1 MCFFDF
7 FVVWALIL
15 LLCLR
20 HCRRNAYAASGSLRG
35 SYTFEGV
42 PTQGQRPC
50 KTMPQPTC
58 LLRLHTPGSFW
69 KSGQERLL
77 TRPESHQHF
86 AKWHALRH
94 PAGAPASRL
103 QTAPCSLQQHK
114 HPDSKTPI
122 DILQPHQHPGPKA
135 HTKHLANRS
144 LKAHDHAGVKPSKV
158 FGIQRAKGRFCAVQ
172 RVEYG
177 LVRAWDGGQSA
188 HPSLR
193 GAYAKSMRS
202 LHLFQGSPGRNPV
215 NHSAQAR
222 ALWPL

>member
-1 MCFFDF
+1 
-7 FVVWALIL
+7 
-15 LLCLR
+15 
-20 HCRRNAYAASGSLRG
+20 
-35 SYTFEGV
+35 
-42 PTQGQRPC
+42 
-50 KTMPQPTC
+50 
-58 LLRLHTPGSFW
+58 
-69 KSGQERLL
+69 LL

-122 DILQPHQHPGPKA
+122 DILQPQQHPGPNA

-144 LKAHDHAGVKPSKV
+144 LKAQLVTFDYAGVKPSEV

-202 LHLFQGSPGRNPV
+202 LHLFQGSPGRNLV
-215 NHSAQAR
+215 KHSAQAR
-222 ALWPL
+222 ALWPLWQQAGKKRRTSRL